1 VEAVSVESGE
11 SSGPESGVP
20 TRNEPHDPN
29 RTTTIP
35 SVPADPLD
43 AGVIGALDKPADPL
57 GTTDHALS
65 R

>member
-1 VEAVSVESGE
+1 M
-11 SSGPESGVP
+11 
-20 TRNEPHDPN
+20 NEPHDPN
-29 RTTTIP
+29 RTTNIP

-57 GTTDHALS
+57 GTTDHALP